1 MMQTHQTLKK
11 SVPCHFCSTPTK
23 RQVRVGHLRF
33 FLSCCVKCET
43 PTDAPLKEDRCLT
56 ESVKELAR
64 LVDRL
69 NGCVRTSST
78 HEALM
83 VMNYVRSVI
92 DGMET
97 RLQVKHGVDERSLL
111 DAEEDARL

>member
-1 MMQTHQTLKK
+1 MQTHQTLKK

-23 RQVRVGHLRF
+23 RQVRFGYLTF
-33 FLSCCVKCET
+33 FTPCCLKCET

-56 ESVKELAR
+56 DAVKELER
-64 LVDRL
+64 LVVRL
-69 NGCVRTSST
+69 NGSVKVGAV
-78 HEALM
+78 HESLM

-92 DGMET
+92 DGMEE

-111 DAEEDARL
+111 DAAEDARL